1 MICLIWMASVSKICC
16 NSSRELWMTEE
27 RLRQIMEETA
37 REVAE
42 EWSGPKRDPE
52 RIDSILS
59 KLREV
64 WMRDTDMRFGQLVYN
79 LYWLMPETKK
89 IGMNGIDMFNVEDDV
104 FERFLDRTVKEG
116 WQSAED
122 PQA

>member
-1 MICLIWMASVSKICC
+1 MLNTNAWHYLGYIAVTKGSETVNDGLH
-16 NSSRELWMTEE
+16 R
-27 RLRQIMEETA
+27 IMEEIA

-42 EWSGPKRDPE
+42 EWSGPKRDPK
-52 RIDSILS
+52 RIDVILS

-64 WMRDTDMRFGQLVYN
+64 WMQDTDMRFGQLVYN
-79 LYWLMPETKK
+79 LYWLLPETKK

-116 WQSAED
+116 WQSAEG

>member
-1 MICLIWMASVSKICC
+1 MEDKAH
-16 NSSRELWMTEE
+16 R
-27 RLRQIMEETA
+27 IMEETA

-64 WMRDTDMRFGQLVYN
+64 WMQDTDMRFGQLVYN
-79 LYWLMPETKK
+79 LYWLLPETKK

-104 FERFLDRTVKEG
+104 LERFLDRTVKEG